1 TTSPG
6 DPARRPVAT
15 VSSHRA
21 DLLPYDRKVSYR
33 TNLDAA
39 GPRPGKGRSD
49 PDGFVHVVRLDEI
62 EPRDDLL
69 RFGERSIVNGLLP
82 VADAHR
88 LCRRRR
94 PEDLGVEQPA
104 LLTQVISML
113 DATPHRLA
121 ELPRGQ
127 LVDQGFVTVDENH
140 ELHKG
145 SPLSRCR
152 TIERRATANYP
163 LAHRCRR
170 RPRPAD
176 SAKPQ
181 RPCGLRAIRRLLS
194 TVVLPRGL
202 RCTAQTAAS
211 RFRPRHASSSLRC
224 WSSSEVS
231 LSRY

>member
-33 TNLDAA
+33 TNLDAT

-49 PDGFVHVVRLDEI
+49 PDGFVHVVRLDQI

-82 VADAHR
+82 VTDAHR

-113 DATPHRLA
+113 DTTPHRLA

-127 LVDQGFVTVDENH
+127 LVDQGFVAIDENH

-163 LAHRCRR
+163 LAHMMPPASATGRLGEASAALRAARDPSPIVHRR
-170 RPRPAD
+170 LASRSAVWPL
-176 SAKPQ
+176 SAKN
-181 RPCGLRAIRRLLS
+181 AF
-194 TVVLPRGL
+194 V
-202 RCTAQTAAS
+202 RC
-211 RFRPRHASSSLRC
+211 L
-224 WSSSEVS
+224 
-231 LSRY
+231 